1 MSTPLKTLAIQ
12 YALSNNWK
20 EARTV
25 NEQLVLE
32 NPQDID
38 SLNRLGFAYMKLG
51 RYNKAKEA
59 YKKVTAV
66 DKTNPIALKNLKR
79 LEMVSKGGK
88 KNGGTGEVATLS
100 TPRLSDVYIEE
111 AGKTKTVELKNVAD
125 KKTLSLVEPG
135 DNVSMVIKRSKIFI
149 QTIDKKFIG
158 MLPDN
163 ISMRLIVF
171 MRGGNQYEACIKA
184 SDDKTVIVFIKETKK
199 SARFKNQASFSS
211 TFSIS
216 TSDSE

>member
-12 YALSNNWK
+12 AALSNNWK
-20 EARTV
+20 AAQTA

-32 NPQDID
+32 NPRDID
-38 SLNRLGFAYMKLG
+38 SLNRLGFSFMKQG
-51 RYNKAKEA
+51 RYNKARET
-59 YKKVTAV
+59 YKKAILV

-79 LEMVSKGGK
+79 LETMSKDTK
-88 KNGGTGEVATLS
+88 KIANGNDTASPSSLS
-100 TPRLSDVYIEE
+100 LSEIYIEE

-135 DNVSMVIKRSKIFI
+135 DPVFMVIKRSKIFV
-149 QTIDKKFIG
+149 QTADKKYVG

-171 MRGGNQYEACIKA
+171 IKGGNEYIACIKA
-184 SDDKTVIVFIKETKK
+184 AEEKNITVFIKEVKK
-199 SARFKNQASFSS
+199 TGRFKNQSSFSANF
-211 TFSIS
+211 TG
-216 TSDSE
+216 TSADSE

>member
-12 YALSNNWK
+12 HALSNSWK
-20 EARTV
+20 EAKAV
-25 NEQLVLE
+25 NEQLILD
-32 NPQDID
+32 NPYDID

-51 RYNKAKEA
+51 RYNKAKET
-59 YKKVTAV
+59 YKKVV
-66 DKTNPIALKNLKR
+66 SLDKTNPIAVKNLKR

-88 KNGGTGEVATLS
+88 KNVDTEETAIPSL
-100 TPRLSDVYIEE
+100 RLSEVYIEE

-135 DNVSMVIKRSKIFI
+135 DPVSLAIKRSKIFV

-163 ISMRLIVF
+163 ISMRLITF
-171 MRGGNQYEACIKA
+171 MKGGNQYEACVKA

-199 SARFKNQASFSS
+199 SARYKNQASFST
-211 TFSIS
+211 TFSTQS
-216 TSDSE
+216 SDPS